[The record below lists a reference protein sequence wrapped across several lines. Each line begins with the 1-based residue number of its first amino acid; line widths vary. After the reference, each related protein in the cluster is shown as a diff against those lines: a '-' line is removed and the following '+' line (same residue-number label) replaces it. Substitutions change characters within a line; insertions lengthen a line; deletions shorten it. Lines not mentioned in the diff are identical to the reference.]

1 MKQKPQRY
9 LTYLR
14 LAARW
19 HLAPPEAKIV
29 LDDYE
34 EILSHTTYPK
44 AELPKRLG
52 SPLQAVR
59 QLTDPRHYHRW
70 LTVFCLLTACLLLP
84 LLSLTPPCSSL
95 WELFTGGRLF
105 RLPAILLLGLF
116 LSLSWFRGGICQ
128 TKKGFP
134 KGILPF
140 LLLQLAAIL
149 AVWAAIFLLLFCSEK
164 LIYFS
169 EQAKSSPLPFGLL
182 PGPALH
188 LVLQSVCLLFAITAE
203 YGLLQARLTDRR
215 WRAAY
220 VLGLAGCL
228 LCIATIGIVVS
239 LKLDIS
245 PGWQRP
251 FLLRFLSLTVIGLA
265 GAGGSLC

>member
-84 LLSLTPPCSSL
+84 LLSLTPPFSSL

-116 LSLSWFRGGICQ
+116 LSCV
-128 TKKGFP
+128 
-134 KGILPF
+134 
-140 LLLQLAAIL
+140 
-149 AVWAAIFLLLFCSEK
+149 AVI
-164 LIYFS
+164 
-169 EQAKSSPLPFGLL
+169 
-182 PGPALH
+182 
-188 LVLQSVCLLFAITAE
+188 
-203 YGLLQARLTDRR
+203 
-215 WRAAY
+215 
-220 VLGLAGCL
+220 
-228 LCIATIGIVVS
+228 
-239 LKLDIS
+239 
-245 PGWQRP
+245 
-251 FLLRFLSLTVIGLA
+251 
-265 GAGGSLC
+265 